1 MLYHIGEWPYWNK
14 EGGGIL
20 EHTYPLRRR
29 RTRGLPPVL
38 AEAQRHTRRAV
49 TVEAAGRAVD
59 RHFRGWESERP
70 ILGCNKRAFLT
81 TVLLVLG
88 PAAKCAQEDKT

>member
-1 MLYHIGEWPYWNK
+1 MAQAVGDMLYHIGEWPHWNK

-29 RTRGLPPVL
+29 TRGLPPVL
-38 AEAQRHTRRAV
+38 AGGTKTPPEGQSTDS
-49 TVEAAGRAVD
+49 TVGGCVGV
-59 RHFRGWESERP
+59 RGP
-70 ILGCNKRAFLT
+70 ILGRNKRAFLT

-88 PAAKCAQEDKT
+88 PASECAQENKT